1 MNANRRIP
9 TRSPNTNKMR
19 RKKNGPA
26 KRYKLNVQELASL
39 NEKLIWHSNLIQ
51 FSFFHCVLCVRHFF
65 LFASTTVVVCMYLCI
80 LFLCVVIVI
89 NLPSIDLAYGWFLNN
104 FIPFFLFFFCCYS
117 SITVCYAY
125 ADDDG
130 WWYWLALFYFSS
142 LSFFLSLFT
151 LPWSTNVFDMPV
163 PAVWPV
169 LRDNKWKYVNIN
181 INYSQNH
188 RWLSGLIE
196 R

>member
-104 FIPFFLFFFCCYS
+104 FIPFFLLLLLFYHCVLCLCWWWWVMILISIILFFFS
-117 SITVCYAY
+117 
-125 ADDDG
+125 
-130 WWYWLALFYFSS
+130 LFLS
-142 LSFFLSLFT
+142 LSFHFT
-151 LPWSTNVFDMPV
+151 MVHEC
-163 PAVWPV
+163 VWYAGAGSV
-169 LRDNKWKYVNIN
+169 ACA
-181 INYSQNH
+181 
-188 RWLSGLIE
+188 
-196 R
+196 